1 MIVRIKNKQYSMGRT
16 QLKGVLQIASENV
29 KLGIYAVERKNQ
41 VELLN
46 ISCKSKSEVK
56 RLKETY
62 KKQGFKVYANG

>member
-1 MIVRIKNKQYSMGRT
+1 MIVRIKNKNYSMGRT
-16 QLKGVLQIASENV
+16 QVKGVLQVASESV

-46 ISCKSKSEVK
+46 IPCKSKFELK

-62 KKQGFKVYANG
+62 KKHGFKVYANG